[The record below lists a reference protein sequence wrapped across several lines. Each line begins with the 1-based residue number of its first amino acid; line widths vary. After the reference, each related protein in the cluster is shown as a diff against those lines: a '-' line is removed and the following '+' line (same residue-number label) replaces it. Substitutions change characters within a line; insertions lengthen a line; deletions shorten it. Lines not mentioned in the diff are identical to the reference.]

1 MAPTSQETRVLDV
14 DRHGGES
21 APTSTVPKPQLG
33 SSFDLDRGVID
44 ALPVPGTIVISAH
57 NYGMSLWGQTARIV
71 AEVPGG
77 ARKNYF
83 LKTIKLG
90 ETGRLMMEGEFESL
104 KAIHSVSPDLA
115 PQPYAWG
122 KFKDGASLGDDTYF
136 LLAQFREVG
145 EQPPNPLKF
154 TARLAE
160 FHKKSKSPTG
170 KFGFHITTCHAKLPQ
185 ATDCWEDSWEALYK
199 KQLAQMIRLDEEKH
213 GEWPEFQKVC
223 KLVLDIVIPRL
234 LGPLQ
239 SEGRTIEPCLVHG
252 DLWDENTATD
262 MDTGEPFIFDA
273 GSFYGHNEYEIGN
286 WRSARHRLSD
296 KIYVRNYKRNFPVS
310 EPEDEWDDRNLL
322 YSLRYDLGTA
332 ILIPGCNQRQVVK
345 DNMTLLCKKFCPD
358 ELRAAQGYKTP
369 ASLQDPIGDKN
380 EAEEEEEEE
389 EEEDTD

>member
-44 ALPVPGTIVISAH
+44 GKQFQVNRLFASTH
-57 NYGMSLWGQTARIV
+57 
-71 AEVPGG
+71 
-77 ARKNYF
+77 
-83 LKTIKLG
+83 TIKLG

-310 EPEDEWDDRNLL
+310 EP
-322 YSLRYDLGTA
+322 A